1 MNAIPAD
8 PTRWLI
14 VGLGNPEKKYAA
26 NRHNV
31 GFHVIDRL
39 AVKAGVSVTDRRF
52 HGLFGRGRAG
62 RHALLLFKPTT
73 FMNASG
79 NAVAAAARFYKI
91 APAQVAVV
99 YDDIDLAFA
108 RLRLRAGG
116 SHGGHRGVESVIA
129 ALGTRAFPRLRIG
142 VGRPPAGVDPIA
154 HVLSDFAAHEQPDIE
169 KTIDLAAEAALS
181 LVTAGL
187 DKTMTRFNSRARA
200 AAQPSA
206 CERKEPQPVTP
217 PETQP
222 VTPPE
227 R

>member
-1 MNAIPAD
+1 MSRASED

-39 AVKAGVSVTDRRF
+39 AEKAGVSITDRRF
-52 HGLFGRGRAG
+52 QGWFGKAAVGQ
-62 RHALLLFKPTT
+62 HTMLLLKPTT

-79 NAVAAAARFYKI
+79 EAAAKAAQFYKI
-91 APAQVAVV
+91 PAEHVAVV
-99 YDDIDLAFA
+99 YDDIDLEFP

-129 ALGTRAFPRLRIG
+129 ALGTRDFPRVRIG
-142 VGRPPAGVDPIA
+142 VGRPPTGVDPIE
-154 HVLSDFAAHEQPDIE
+154 HVLSDFLPAEQPDIE
-169 KTIDLAAEAALS
+169 KTIEQAVAAALS
-181 LVTAGL
+181 LVTDGL

-200 AAQPSA
+200 VTQPSA
-206 CERKEPQPVTP
+206 CERKEPQPDTS

-227 R
+227 A